1 MWLTSYLAK
10 NRTKDTATA
19 GSVMNC
25 DVTGVEVSSSRQY
38 REVPVAAPYGVYC
51 VPPSGEQ
58 AVMVH
63 TASKDVC
70 LGVISAFPSEL
81 EPGEIMLCSE
91 GGASIV
97 LKNDGSVLING
108 KKYGGT

>member
-1 MWLTSYLAK
+1 MWITSYLAK
-10 NRTKDTATA
+10 NRIKDSASA
-19 GSVMNC
+19 GSIMNC
-25 DVTGVEVSSSRQY
+25 DLTGVEVDASRRY

-58 AVMVH
+58 VVMVH
-63 TASKDVC
+63 TPSKDVC
-70 LGVISAFPSEL
+70 MGVISSLSTSL

-108 KKYGGT
+108 KEYGGT

>member
-1 MWLTSYLAK
+1 MWITSYLAK
-10 NRTKDTATA
+10 NREKESACA
-19 GSVMNC
+19 GSVVSA
-25 DVTGVEVSSSRQY
+25 DAAGVEVSSSRLY

-63 TASKDVC
+63 TQSKDVC
-70 LGVISAFPSEL
+70 VGVLSLAAEDL
-81 EPGEIMLCSE
+81 EPGEIMLCSK

-97 LKNDGSVLING
+97 LRNDGSVLING
-108 KKYGGT
+108 KEYGGI

>member
-1 MWLTSYLAK
+1 MWITSYLAK
-10 NRTKDTATA
+10 NRMKDSACA
-19 GSVMNC
+19 GSIMNA
-25 DVTGVEVSSSRQY
+25 DVTGVEVDSSRRY

-51 VPPSGEQ
+51 VPPSGER

-63 TASKDVC
+63 TPSGGVC
-70 LGVISAFPSEL
+70 MGVISPLPASL
-81 EPGEIMLCSE
+81 EAGEIMLCSQ

-108 KKYGGT
+108 KEYGGT